1 MGVNQQIL
9 MPGRRSWPGTRSG
22 CIRREG
28 RLHGKMATGETMAGD
43 RKVSPFS
50 GLGAVRLLQ
59 DPEEKIDA

>member
-1 MGVNQQIL
+1 
-9 MPGRRSWPGTRSG
+9 
-22 CIRREG
+22 
-28 RLHGKMATGETMAGD
+28 MATGETMAGD